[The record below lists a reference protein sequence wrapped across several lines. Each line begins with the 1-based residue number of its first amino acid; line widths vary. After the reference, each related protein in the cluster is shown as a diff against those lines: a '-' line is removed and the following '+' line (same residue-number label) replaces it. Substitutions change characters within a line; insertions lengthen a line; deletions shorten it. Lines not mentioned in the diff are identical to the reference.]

1 MTECEALIRR
11 QKGKETNACLLLSSQ
26 IKYIFF
32 FLTTPTMGKY
42 FAKCSL
48 PPPAP
53 QLTYLDSW
61 YFTWVC
67 FLSQETSQHFC

>member
-1 MTECEALIRR
+1 MTECGVLIRHQR
-11 QKGKETNACLLLSSQ
+11 GKETNACLLLSMQ
-26 IKYIFF
+26 IIFF

-48 PPPAP
+48 PPPPP
-53 QLTYLDSW
+53 QLTYLDRW

-67 FLSQETSQHFC
+67 FLSQETSPHFC